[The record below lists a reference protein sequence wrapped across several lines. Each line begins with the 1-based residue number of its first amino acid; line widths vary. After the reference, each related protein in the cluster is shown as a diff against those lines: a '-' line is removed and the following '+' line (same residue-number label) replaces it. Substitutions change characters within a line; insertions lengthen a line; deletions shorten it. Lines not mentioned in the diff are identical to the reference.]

1 MEFELSIARF
11 EPSYSDHCST
21 LIRRS
26 ILASHQSFYS
36 EEEIKALITEYSSDK
51 LVQKAA
57 NRLTFVIRKEEK
69 QILAIGSAKDHKIKA
84 IYVDPNHFGKGLG
97 SALLAFLECQ
107 MSRGGHRLAELFSS
121 LNSEQFYRRAGY
133 AFVRWHNDTNGPAIV
148 MQKKLTHE
156 QESL

>member
-1 MEFELSIARF
+1 MEFGLSIARF
-11 EPSYSDHCST
+11 EPSSSDHCSA

-36 EEEIKALITEYSSDK
+36 ETEISVLIAEYSAEK
-51 LVQKAA
+51 LVQKAS
-57 NRLTFVIRKEEK
+57 NRLVFVIRTEEK

-97 SALLAFLECQ
+97 SAMLAFLESQ
-107 MSRGGHRLAELFSS
+107 MSRDGHIFAELFSS

-133 AFVRWHNDTNGPAIV
+133 DFIRWHNDTNGPAIV
-148 MQKKLTHE
+148 MQKKLPTKC
-156 QESL
+156 LNP